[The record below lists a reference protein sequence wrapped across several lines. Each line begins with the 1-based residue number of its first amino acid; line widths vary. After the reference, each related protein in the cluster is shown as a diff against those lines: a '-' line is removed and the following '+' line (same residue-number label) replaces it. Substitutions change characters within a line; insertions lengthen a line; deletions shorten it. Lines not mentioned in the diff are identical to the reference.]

1 MKKIQQYFNK
11 VMAELNAYKTVV
23 DAFIPQ
29 YQAEVKKHEA
39 FLAGMKGKYTEQYIE
54 QQRAAWKPKT
64 NYSDVIASEREKH
77 RASADFYIS
86 LMKKDL
92 DSFFNSPVRTEFAN
106 KVTAIKLTGLQLS
119 DAEFRLLQE
128 SATTYLERRLLG
140 QLAADRT
147 HSERINGQEVNT
159 ANPSYDVTVPDI
171 DEIYKAFR
179 SMQEN
184 VEIGFQWYCGTNME
198 FRDFVAG
205 GSDNT
210 MFATYGAHSLNCF
223 DTGKND
229 SYKRFSGL
237 IEKAE
242 GILPESKV
250 KMELTEADK
259 RFIEV
264 ILPTSDYERYQ
275 NLTKSKAADL
285 AKASDEIASI
295 LLLDPRFSEVVEKA
309 LAEAE

>member
-1 MKKIQQYFNK
+1 MKKIQQYFGK
-11 VMAELNAYKTVV
+11 VMNELNEYRKAV
-23 DAFIPQ
+23 DALIPQ
-29 YQAEVKKHEA
+29 YQAEVKKQEV
-39 FLAGMKGKYTEQYIE
+39 FLSGMEGKYTPAYISE
-54 QQRAAWKPKT
+54 QRAAWKPKT

-77 RASADFYIS
+77 QASADFYIG
-86 LMKKDL
+86 LMKKSL
-92 DSFFNSPVRTEFAN
+92 DSFFNSPVRAEFAN

-128 SATTYLERRLLG
+128 SANTFMERRLLW

-159 ANPSYDVTVPDI
+159 VNPSYDVAVPDI
-171 DEIYKAFR
+171 DGIYSAFR

-184 VEIGFQWYCGTNME
+184 VNIGFQWYCGVGME
-198 FRDFVAG
+198 FRDFVAS
-205 GSDNT
+205 GSDAT
-210 MFATYGAHSLNCF
+210 MFAVNASHALNCF
-223 DTGKND
+223 DPKKND
-229 SYKRFSGL
+229 SYKRFIGL

-242 GILPESKV
+242 GILPESKA
-250 KMELTEADK
+250 KTELTEADRK
-259 RFIEV
+259 FIEV

-285 AKASDEIASI
+285 AKASEEIASI